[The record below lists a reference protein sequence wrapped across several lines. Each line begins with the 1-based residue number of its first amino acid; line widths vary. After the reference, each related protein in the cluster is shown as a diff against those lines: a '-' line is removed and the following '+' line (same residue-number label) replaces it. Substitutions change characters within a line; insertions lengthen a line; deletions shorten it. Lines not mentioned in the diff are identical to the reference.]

1 MGAGDARFVARCQ
14 AAFEE
19 RLQDSR
25 VIIVSHATQTLMT
38 YCDIGATLHN
48 GKLTYYDDIK
58 DAIAGYN
65 EIVKLPYETAIAG

>member
-1 MGAGDARFVARCQ
+1 M
-14 AAFEE
+14 
-19 RLQDSR
+19 
-25 VIIVSHATQTLMT
+25 VSHATQTLMT

-58 DAIAGYN
+58 DAIASYN